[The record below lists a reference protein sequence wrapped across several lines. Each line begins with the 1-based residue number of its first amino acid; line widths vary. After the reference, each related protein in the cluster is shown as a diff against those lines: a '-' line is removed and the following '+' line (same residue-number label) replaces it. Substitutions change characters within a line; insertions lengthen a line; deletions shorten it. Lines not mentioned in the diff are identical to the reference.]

1 MVAIA
6 GRRIGRPR
14 AGGALTNTLIRVSRI
29 HHPLTALGPGRRL
42 GIWLQGCSLHCNGC
56 ISRDT
61 WDPIAADRMN
71 VDDLVTECVSILAK
85 DATLSGLTVSGGEPF
100 EQDAALHELLA
111 GVRAATTS
119 RELAVDILVYSGLS
133 WSRLQ
138 REHQQVLGL
147 VDAVIPEPFVARHAP
162 GARWRGSA
170 NQSLRLLTSLGRE
183 RFAPDSVAGEDGGS
197 LPFQVVVEDGRMWTV
212 GVPRPDDLDRL
223 VELARRRG
231 VKVGQLS
238 WRS

>member
-1 MVAIA
+1 MQVGELVA
-6 GRRIGRPR
+6 
-14 AGGALTNTLIRVSRI
+14 
-29 HHPLTALGPGRRL
+29 
-42 GIWLQGCSLHCNGC
+42 
-56 ISRDT
+56 
-61 WDPIAADRMN
+61 
-71 VDDLVTECVSILAK
+71 ECVSILRSDPA
-85 DATLSGLTVSGGEPF
+85 LTGVTISGGEPF
-100 EQDAALHELLA
+100 EQSEALGELLK
-111 GVRAATTS
+111 GIRSATVG
-119 RELAVDILVYSGLS
+119 RKPALDVLVYSGLS